1 VNQTVNYNLIDS
13 SAWLEYFAETINSK
27 PFIKPIENIKN
38 IILPTIIIFEVFKK
52 ISTERG
58 ENEARIYITSMS
70 NAHVIELDKELSL
83 SASMI
88 SIEYKLG
95 MADSIIYATALKY
108 NATLWTQDADFKG
121 LKNVKYF
128 EKK

>member
-1 VNQTVNYNLIDS
+1 MNQTVNYNLIDS